1 MTRSRASAKQAGTRW
16 ESAITDGHDHGHF
29 RRRWL
34 ATPIWPLICVAL
46 LVMGL
51 WGLIEV
57 AMTGER
63 TSPKRR

>member
-1 MTRSRASAKQAGTRW
+1 MSAELIAGLGFVYIIGAVAYAVSVSDAHYTKTR
-16 ESAITDGHDHGHF
+16 
-29 RRRWL
+29 
-34 ATPIWPLICVAL
+34 LICVAL